1 MIGLKSGNSVLFLLL
16 ILMSLTIYY
25 FIRRSKEGDLPRLRR
40 LAAVDAIDEALGR
53 AVEMGKTVVFTHGT
67 GKLETSSSAGS
78 LAAISTLPYVAR
90 KCAELELECYFPT
103 GSHTAYNVLQEV
115 VRESYTMEGKPE
127 LYNPNNIIYLSEV
140 SRAYSAGIMSTLMTK
155 NVGAAVFLGS
165 YHHAG
170 LMVVETANRV
180 GAMSVGGTDS
190 LSQLCWFV
198 AGCDYSVL
206 GEEIY
211 ALGAYISKEPTSVG
225 AIAGQDWIKMAILVI
240 TVIGVILTQLGI
252 DVASWFSI

>member
-1 MIGLKSGNSVLFLLL
+1 MLGLVSGKVVLFGLL
-16 ILMSLTIYY
+16 ILSFLAIYLS
-25 FIRRSKEGDLPRLRR
+25 IRRSVGGKMPNLRR
-40 LAAVDAIDEALGR
+40 LPAVDAIDEAIGR

-67 GKLETSSSAGS
+67 GKLETSRSAGS

-90 KCAELELECYFPT
+90 QSVDLGVELFLPT
-103 GSHTAYNVLQEV
+103 GSHTAYNVLGEV
-115 VRESYTMEGKPE
+115 MREAALMEGKPE
-127 LYNPNNIIYLSEV
+127 LYNPDNVRYLSEV
-140 SRAYSAGIMSTLMTK
+140 SRAYSAGVMSILMTE
-155 NVGAAVFLGS
+155 NVGAAIFLGS

-190 LSQLCWFV
+190 ISQLCWFV

-211 ALGAYISKEPTSVG
+211 ALGAYIGKNPVSVG
-225 AIAGQDWIKMAILVI
+225 AIAGQDIIKIAVLIIML
-240 TVIGVILTQLGI
+240 IGVLLTQVGI
-252 DVASWFSI
+252 DVGSLFTI

>member
-1 MIGLKSGNSVLFLLL
+1 
-16 ILMSLTIYY
+16 
-25 FIRRSKEGDLPRLRR
+25 
-40 LAAVDAIDEALGR
+40 
-53 AVEMGKTVVFTHGT
+53 
-67 GKLETSSSAGS
+67 LETSSSAGS
-78 LAAISTLPYVAR
+78 LAAIATLPYVAR
-90 KCAELELECYFPT
+90 RTAELDLQLFLPT
-103 GSHTAYNVLQEV
+103 GSHTAYNVLNEV
-115 VRESYTMEGKPE
+115 MRESAMMEGKPE
-127 LYNPNNIIYLSEV
+127 IYNPDNVRYLSEV
-140 SRAYSAGIMSTLMTK
+140 SRAYSAGVMSILMTED
-155 NVGAAVFLGS
+155 VGAAIFLGS

-211 ALGAYISKEPTSVG
+211 ALGAYISKNPISVG
-225 AIAGQDWIKMAILVI
+225 AIAGQDIIKLAVLII
-240 TVIGVILTQLGI
+240 TVLGVILTQVGI

>member
-1 MIGLKSGNSVLFLLL
+1 MLIEGKIVLFALL
-16 ILMSLTIYY
+16 ILSFLAIYLS
-25 FIRRSKEGDLPRLRR
+25 IQRSVSGKMPELRR
-40 LAAVDAIDEALGR
+40 LPAVDAIDEALGR

-78 LAAISTLPYVAR
+78 LAAIATLPYVAR
-90 KCAELELECYFPT
+90 RTAELDLQLFLPT
-103 GSHTAYNVLQEV
+103 GSHTAYNVLNEV
-115 VRESYTMEGKPE
+115 MRESAMMEGKPE
-127 LYNPNNIIYLSEV
+127 IYNPDNVRYLSEV
-140 SRAYSAGIMSTLMTK
+140 SRAYSAGVMSILMTED
-155 NVGAAVFLGS
+155 VGAAIFLGS

-211 ALGAYISKEPTSVG
+211 ALGAYISKNPISVG
-225 AIAGQDWIKMAILVI
+225 AIAGQDIIKLAVLII
-240 TVIGVILTQLGI
+240 TVLGVILTQVGI

>member
-1 MIGLKSGNSVLFLLL
+1 MIGLVSGKIVLFALF
-16 ILMSLTIYY
+16 ILSFLAIYLS
-25 FIRRSKEGDLPRLRR
+25 IQRSVGGKLPKLRR
-40 LAAVDAIDEALGR
+40 LPAVDAIDEALGR

-67 GKLETSSSAGS
+67 GKLETSGSAGS
-78 LAAISTLPYVAR
+78 LAAIATLPYVAR
-90 KCAELELECYFPT
+90 RTAELDLELFLPT
-103 GSHTAYNVLQEV
+103 GSHTAYNVLGEV
-115 VRESYTMEGKPE
+115 MREAALMEGKPD
-127 LYNPNNIIYLSEV
+127 LYNPNNVRYLSEV
-140 SRAYSAGIMSTLMTK
+140 SRAYSAGVMSIMMTE
-155 NVGAAVFLGS
+155 NVGAAILLGS

-198 AGCDYSVL
+198 AGCDYSLL

-211 ALGAYISKEPTSVG
+211 ALGAYISENPVSLG
-225 AIAGQDWIKMAILVI
+225 AIAGQYLLQLDVLIM
-240 TVIGVILTQLGI
+240 TVVGVLLTQVGV